1 MAAPSSQSGRP
12 PRVDDHFDDDAPEV
26 VVRSAA
32 DYLKRTRPAPITW
45 PLKLLFTVLAVI
57 VGALFLYS
65 GFLTITRDTQAVGGT
80 AVPSLHSLR
89 SAGGSAAP

>member
-1 MAAPSSQSGRP
+1 MAATSNQFGRAR
-12 PRVDDHFDDDAPEV
+12 RVDDHFDDDEPEV
-26 VVRSAA
+26 AVRSAA

-45 PLKLLFTVLAVI
+45 PLKLLFAVLAVI

-65 GFLTITRDTQAVGGT
+65 GFLTITRDTQAAGET

-89 SAGGSAAP
+89 SAGDSATP